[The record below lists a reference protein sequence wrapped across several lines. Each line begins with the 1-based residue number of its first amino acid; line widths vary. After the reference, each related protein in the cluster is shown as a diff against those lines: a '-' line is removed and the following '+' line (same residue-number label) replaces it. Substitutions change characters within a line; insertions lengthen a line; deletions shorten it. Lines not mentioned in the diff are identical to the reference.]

1 MKKYIPNTLTCFNLF
16 SGCIA
21 GVMAFEGNYLWVVIW
36 VIIAALFDYSDGFAA
51 RALKSY
57 SPMGKELDSLSDD
70 ISFGLA
76 PSIAVFRFLAEH
88 VERISQ
94 NPLIVEYLPYIAFL
108 LAVFSALRLA
118 KFNIDER
125 QTESF
130 IGLNTPANALFWVSF
145 CYGLT
150 HYVPVITPTLIYTFI
165 AAIIVFSL
173 LMVSE
178 IPMFSMKVKSL
189 KLKGNE
195 TRYFL
200 IVAMIGL
207 VAWIGILGI
216 TGGILLYIALSI
228 LRQTGILK
236 KD

>member
-1 MKKYIPNTLTCFNLF
+1 
-16 SGCIA
+16 
-21 GVMAFEGNYLWVVIW
+21 MAFEGNYLWVVIW
-36 VIIAALFDYSDGFAA
+36 VIIAAVFDFSDGFAA
-51 RALKSY
+51 RALKAY

-76 PSIAVFRFLAEH
+76 PSVAVFRFLSEN

-94 NPLIVEYLPYIAFL
+94 NDLIIEYLPYIAFL
-108 LAVFSALRLA
+108 LAIFSALRLA

-125 QTESF
+125 QSESF

-150 HYVPVITPTLIYTFI
+150 HNVPVMTPTLIYTFI

-178 IPMFSMKVKSL
+178 IPMFSLKIKSL

-200 IVAMIGL
+200 AVAIIAM

-216 TGGILLYIALSI
+216 AGGILLYITLSI
-228 LRQTGILK
+228 FQQTGILRK
-236 KD
+236 

>member
-1 MKKYIPNTLTCFNLF
+1 
-16 SGCIA
+16 
-21 GVMAFEGNYLWVVIW
+21 
-36 VIIAALFDYSDGFAA
+36 
-51 RALKSY
+51 
-57 SPMGKELDSLSDD
+57 MGKELDSLSDD

-76 PSIAVFRFLAEH
+76 PSIAVFRFLSEH
-88 VERISQ
+88 VEHISQ
-94 NPLIVEYLPYIAFL
+94 NPLIVEYLPYVAFL

-125 QTESF
+125 QSESF

-150 HYVPVITPTLIYTFI
+150 YSVPVVTPTLMYTFI
-165 AAIIVFSL
+165 VAIVVFSL

-178 IPMFSMKVKSL
+178 IPMFSLKIKSL

-200 IVAMIGL
+200 AAAIIAM

-216 TGGILLYIALSI
+216 AGGILLYITLSI
-228 LRQTGILK
+228 FLQTGILRK
-236 KD
+236 